1 MCFLCNTESKPSL
14 FFFSLTVLQ
23 IFIRTLTEFQCHKN
37 VHNKLLFTRG
47 FSFMGNHE
55 KDEREIFTFVFKART
70 FVFSEL
76 EGSKRQKQKQKIAR
90 VIFQEDAL
98 IEHFAIPHV

>member
-1 MCFLCNTESKPSL
+1 MCIINFYSHA
-14 FFFSLTVLQ
+14 VLVLWA
-23 IFIRTLTEFQCHKN
+23 I
-37 VHNKLLFTRG
+37 
-47 FSFMGNHE
+47 ME
-55 KDEREIFTFVFKART
+55 KRRKTNFTFVFKGRT

-98 IEHFAIPHV
+98 IEHFAIAHV

>member
-1 MCFLCNTESKPSL
+1 M
-14 FFFSLTVLQ
+14 
-23 IFIRTLTEFQCHKN
+23 FIRTLTEFQCHKN

-47 FSFMGNHE
+47 FSFMGNHGKKTKE
-55 KDEREIFTFVFKART
+55 NFTFVFKGRT

-98 IEHFAIPHV
+98 IEHFAIAHV